1 MSATACVCSP
11 PTRRSSSKR
20 GRRIPSPRRGG
31 RWPPITNWWRSPA
44 SPTRGPIGRSTS
56 SRSADANSRSPK
68 SVAAATPFCEL
79 LPFPKERGG
88 DDPKVLLVAPM
99 SGHFA
104 TLLRGTIRTLLQ
116 RPSGLH
122 HRLDQPAQRQARG
135 GRLRAR
141 RLHPAPDRF
150 RPLHR
155 RGLPHR
161 RRLPADGQRADRD
174 RRARR
179 RGRQCP
185 AGEPDAD
192 GRADR
197 RAHRADQGQRTRAG
211 KADRMV
217 PRQHDRRR
225 AGAIRGR
232 RAAGLSRLPPALR
245 LHEHERRAPRQ
256 ILRRP
261 VPAPRRRRFREGG
274 RDQRLLS
281 RNISPSWT

>member
-1 MSATACVCSP
+1 MSATACGCSP
-11 PTRRSSSKR
+11 PTPRSSSKR
-20 GRRIPSPRRGG
+20 GRRSRSPRRGG

-44 SPTRGPIGRSTS
+44 SPMRGPIGRSTP
-56 SRSADANSRSPK
+56 SRSAEANWRSLR

-79 LPFPKERGG
+79 RHFRKAGGG

-104 TLLRGTIRTLLQ
+104 TLLRGTLRTLLRDHQ
-116 RPSGLH
+116 VYVTDWINPRNVKP
-122 HRLDQPAQRQARG
+122 DG

-150 RPLHR
+150 RPSYR

-179 RGRQCP
+179 RGRRP
-185 AGEPDAD
+185 AGEPDVD
-192 GRADR
+192 GGADR
-197 RAHRADQGQRTRAG
+197 RARRADQGQRTGAG

-217 PRQHDRRR
+217 PRQPASASCRRNSK
-225 AGAIRGR
+225 A
-232 RAAGLSRLPPALR
+232 AAGGSIPASSSSAR
-245 LHEHERRAPRQ
+245 
-256 ILRRP
+256 
-261 VPAPRRRRFREGG
+261 
-274 RDQRLLS
+274 S
-281 RNISPSWT
+281 